1 MLNESQQFDRA
12 RSMLRVLEVARRLA
26 APCPLCDLLN
36 AVIEAGRDVLQADR
50 GSVFL
55 YDQKPHELYMI
66 TGTGLEALRFCA
78 DQGLA
83 GQCANSRD
91 VLNIPDCYADNRFN
105 QAIDK
110 KTGYRTQSMITVPL
124 IGLEDKLVGVMQMLN
139 AQRGHFDNEDEQ
151 IALALAGQAA
161 VAIQRAQLLAEQ
173 QVKIRM
179 EQDLNLARDIQ
190 MGVLP
195 TELPAVE
202 GYDIASFSQPAD
214 QTGGDIFDVVRVTK
228 ENGDEDDP
236 MSPVLLM
243 LADATGHGIGPA
255 LSVTQMRAM
264 FRMGLRLGADLP
276 TLRQQIDC
284 QLEEDLGGSR
294 FITAFF
300 GLLDPNKH
308 TICYEAPGQAPLL
321 CYHTADDS
329 FESRDA
335 SGMPMGIMAS
345 IPHDVVEP
353 FAMGQGD
360 IFILLTDGFY
370 ECHRDDQKEMFGEN
384 GVKRVVRQHR
394 NESASQIIKAL
405 VTALNEYAPNQPQAD
420 DWTAIVVKRL

>member
-1 MLNESQQFDRA
+1 MLNDSQQYDRA
-12 RSMLRVLEVARRLA
+12 RGMLRVLEVARRLA
-26 APCPLCDLLN
+26 APCPLCELLS
-36 AVIEAGRDVLQADR
+36 AVVDAGREVLRAER

-83 GQCANSRD
+83 GQCANSRN
-91 VLNIPDCYADNRFN
+91 VLNIPDCYADARFN
-105 QAIDK
+105 QDIDR
-110 KTGYRTQSMITVPL
+110 KTGYRTNCMITVPL
-124 IGLEDKLVGVMQMLN
+124 VGLEDKLVGVMQMLN
-139 AQRGHFDNEDEQ
+139 AQRGQFDDEDEQ

-161 VAIQRAQLLAEQ
+161 VAIQRAQLLTEQ

-190 MGVLP
+190 LGVLP

-202 GYDIASFSQPAD
+202 GYDIATFSQPAD
-214 QTGGDIFDVVRVTK
+214 QTGGDIFDIVRV
-228 ENGDEDDP
+228 GDADDP
-236 MSPVLLM
+236 LEPVLLM
-243 LADATGHGIGPA
+243 LADATGHGIGAA

-264 FRMGLRLGADLP
+264 FRMGLRLGADLC
-276 TLRQQIDC
+276 TLRQQIDY

-294 FITAFF
+294 FVTAFF
-300 GLLDPNKH
+300 GLLDPREGKH
-308 TICYEAPGQAPLL
+308 HIRYEAPGQAPLL
-321 CYHTADDS
+321 CYHRADDS

-335 SGMPMGIMAS
+335 SGMPMGIMAA

-353 FAMGQGD
+353 FAMGPGD
-360 IFILLTDGFY
+360 LFVLLTDGFY
-370 ECHRDDQKEMFGEN
+370 ECHSPDMKDMFGEE
-384 GVKRVVRQHR
+384 GVMNIVRKHR
-394 NESASQIIKAL
+394 DQSAGQIIEAL
-405 VTALNEYAPNQPQAD
+405 VNALNAYAPDQPQAD